1 MAGGEG
7 AMTEQLTLSGMD
19 APSVQPRPRRHADM
33 LRLYGL
39 CPGRQCGQCAHLV
52 RRRYAR
58 TYLKCEV
65 AGETASAAT
74 DWRARWDACGK
85 WEERW

>member
-1 MAGGEG
+1 
-7 AMTEQLTLSGMD
+7 MTEQLTLAGMD
-19 APSVQPRPRRHADM
+19 VPQRAPRPRRHGEM
-33 LRLYGL
+33 VRLYGP
-39 CPGRQCGQCAHLV
+39 CPGRRCGQCAHLV

-74 DWRARWDACGK
+74 DWRAKWDACGK